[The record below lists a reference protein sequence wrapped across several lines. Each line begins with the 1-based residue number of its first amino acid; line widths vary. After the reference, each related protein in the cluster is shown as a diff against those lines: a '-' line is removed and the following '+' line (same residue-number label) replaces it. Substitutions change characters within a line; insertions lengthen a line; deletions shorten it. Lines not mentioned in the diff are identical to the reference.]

1 MGLKGRIIK
10 ESKISYLSSQL
21 STDNYPILTIV
32 AIVTK
37 RTALAII
44 AILITP
50 VCASAQ
56 QTQFQRIR
64 TFDPTTGRYVTPASA
79 PSSRYVPAN
88 QQILTPPTNAPV
100 PRASPRNV
108 PTATVTTTTTTL
120 ITPPATP
127 SKPAP
132 SNLGDDNV
140 QPQDE
145 SDANNL
151 APLSQPSTMPPD
163 TLSRPPLPTANESLV
178 LPQLSNPTIRPSL
191 SWRSKAYKLSL
202 ETYDAQNN
210 GKHPNLMMNGSMQDS
225 LNALVQAC
233 QTNGLQII
241 GQSLPAGQLGAR
253 LIDAT
258 AGRSLFVFVLKKVAD
273 DKTIVKACVEP
284 DSKGK
289 KLILLGDLLNQAA
302 SLVDGKGLL

>member
-1 MGLKGRIIK
+1 M
-10 ESKISYLSSQL
+10 
-21 STDNYPILTIV
+21 
-32 AIVTK
+32 TK
-37 RTALAII
+37 STALTII

-50 VCASAQ
+50 ACADAQ

-64 TFDPTTGRYVTPASA
+64 NFDPATGAYTTPASA
-79 PSSRYVPAN
+79 ASSRYVPAN
-88 QQILTPPTNAPV
+88 QQIPSTQGKTPT
-100 PRASPRNV
+100 
-108 PTATVTTTTTTL
+108 PTATTNN
-120 ITPPATP
+120 ISTPPASS
-127 SKPAP
+127 SKPM
-132 SNLGDDNV
+132 SSLQSDDTM

-163 TLSRPPLPTANESLV
+163 TLSRPPLPAANENLV
-178 LPQLSNPTIRPSL
+178 LPQLSNPVIRPNL

-202 ETYDAQNN
+202 EGYDGQS
-210 GKHPNLMMNGSMQDS
+210 GKHPNLMMNGSVQDS
-225 LNALVQAC
+225 LNALIQAC

-253 LIDAT
+253 LTDAT
-258 AGRSLFVFVLKKVAD
+258 AGRSVFVFVLKKIAD

-289 KLILLGDLLNQAA
+289 KLLLLDNLLNQAA

>member
-1 MGLKGRIIK
+1 
-10 ESKISYLSSQL
+10 
-21 STDNYPILTIV
+21 
-32 AIVTK
+32 VTK

-50 VCASAQ
+50 VGASSQ

-64 TFDPTTGRYVTPASA
+64 NFDPATGGYTTPGSA
-79 PSSRYVPAN
+79 APSRYVPAN
-88 QQILTPPTNAPV
+88 QQLPSTQGA
-100 PRASPRNV
+100 ASV
-108 PTATVTTTTTTL
+108 SGAATTTTTTNTS
-120 ITPPATP
+120 TPA
-127 SKPAP
+127 SSNLKSAP
-132 SNLGDDNV
+132 SYQGNDNM

-151 APLSQPSTMPPD
+151 APLSQPSTTPPD
-163 TLSRPPLPTANESLV
+163 TLSRPPLPTANENLV
-178 LPQLSNPTIRPSL
+178 LPQLSNPVIRPNL

-202 ETYDAQNN
+202 ESNDGQN
-210 GKHPNLMMNGSMQDS
+210 GKHPNLMMNGSVQDS

-253 LIDAT
+253 LVDAT
-258 AGRSLFVFVLKKVAD
+258 AGRSLFVFVLKKIAD

>member
-1 MGLKGRIIK
+1 MHRNHHGQSLKGLKDRIIK
-10 ESKISYLSSQL
+10 EPEH
-21 STDNYPILTIV
+21 YPILTIV
-32 AIVTK
+32 VIMTN

-64 TFDPTTGRYVTPASA
+64 NFNPATGGYTTPATSA
-79 PSSRYVPAN
+79 
-88 QQILTPPTNAPV
+88 
-100 PRASPRNV
+100 
-108 PTATVTTTTTTL
+108 
-120 ITPPATP
+120 
-127 SKPAP
+127 KPA
-132 SNLGDDNV
+132 SNYQGDDNM

-163 TLSRPPLPTANESLV
+163 TLSRPPLPTANENLA
-178 LPQLSNPTIRPSL
+178 LPQLSNPTIRPNL

-202 ETYDAQNN
+202 EGYDPQNG
-210 GKHPNLMMNGSMQDS
+210 GKHPNLMMNGSIQDS

-253 LIDAT
+253 LVDAGN
-258 AGRSLFVFVLKKVAD
+258 GRSVFVFVLKKVAD
-273 DKTIVKACVEP
+273 DKTIVKASVEP

>member
-1 MGLKGRIIK
+1 M
-10 ESKISYLSSQL
+10 
-21 STDNYPILTIV
+21 
-32 AIVTK
+32 TK

-44 AILITP
+44 AILVTP
-50 VCASAQ
+50 LSASAQ

-64 TFDPTTGRYVTPASA
+64 NFDPATGGYTPPARTA
-79 PSSRYVPAN
+79 SSRHAPAN
-88 QQILTPPTNAPV
+88 QQIAPQAVAPAASDSPRTSVTTASTTNTGTPPVAPS
-100 PRASPRNV
+100 R
-108 PTATVTTTTTTL
+108 
-120 ITPPATP
+120 PATYW
-127 SKPAP
+127 
-132 SNLGDDNV
+132 GDDSM

-151 APLSQPSTMPPD
+151 APLSQPSIMPPD
-163 TLSRPPLPTANESLV
+163 TLSRPPLPTANENLV
-178 LPQLSNPTIRPSL
+178 LPQLSNPTIRPNL

-202 ETYDAQNN
+202 EAYDSQNN
-210 GKHPNLMMNGSMQDS
+210 GKHPNLMMNGSVQDS

-233 QTNGLQII
+233 QTNGLQIV

-253 LIDAT
+253 MVDAT
-258 AGRSLFVFVLKKVAD
+258 AGRSVFVFVLKKIAD
-273 DKTIVKACVEP
+273 DKTAVKASVEP

>member
-1 MGLKGRIIK
+1 M
-10 ESKISYLSSQL
+10 
-21 STDNYPILTIV
+21 
-32 AIVTK
+32 TK

-50 VCASAQ
+50 GCASGQ

-64 TFDPTTGRYVTPASA
+64 NFDPVTGGYTTPGSA
-79 PSSRYVPAN
+79 ASSRYAPAI
-88 QQILTPPTNAPV
+88 QQLPATRGA
-100 PRASPRNV
+100 ASV
-108 PTATVTTTTTTL
+108 SGATTTTTTNTATSPTNTG
-120 ITPPATP
+120 TPAV
-127 SKPAP
+127 SNLKSAP
-132 SNLGDDNV
+132 SYQGDDNM

-163 TLSRPPLPTANESLV
+163 TLSRPPLPTANENLV
-178 LPQLSNPTIRPSL
+178 LPQLSNPVIRPSL

-202 ETYDAQNN
+202 ESNDGQN
-210 GKHPNLMMNGSMQDS
+210 GKHPNLMMNGSVQDS

-253 LIDAT
+253 LVDAT